1 MIDPFENPAHVPP
14 LIDEEGEQEEEEE
27 ALAPGNH
34 AAWKKLREILKSDS
48 YSHVC
53 LDIAGA
59 QGPVWIEL
67 PVSTFKMQ
75 GTALLL
81 DTKEKTFLLD
91 ASEVKV
97 VVGYKRKPH
106 RSFFTRSR

>member
-1 MIDPFENPAHVPP
+1 MIDPFENPAHHII
-14 LIDEEGEQEEEEE
+14 LDEGEGEGEEEEIT
-27 ALAPGNH
+27 PGNH
-34 AAWKKLREILKSDS
+34 SAWKKLRELLTSDNF
-48 YSHVC
+48 SHVC

-59 QGPVWIEL
+59 QGLVWIEV

-81 DTKEKTFLLD
+81 ETKEKTFLLD

-106 RSFFTRSR
+106 RSFFARPR